1 MAAKSTPQDQEQK
14 PEAGQGQVPKTA
26 QASDTSGAGA
36 TDQQA
41 SASGG
46 ATKAPEP
53 EPEPEPEPATRGY
66 QVTTQSD
73 VLLDGQL
80 YTAGAELLLLDAVAL
95 PLLKNGC
102 IKPKEGIQ

>member
-1 MAAKSTPQDQEQK
+1 MTAKSTPQDQEQK
-14 PEAGQGQVPKTA
+14 PEPDKGQVSKPA
-26 QASDTSGAGA
+26 QASDTSGAGT
-36 TDQQA
+36 TDQQP
-41 SASGG
+41 SANGG

-53 EPEPEPEPATRGY
+53 EPEPEPATRSY

-73 VLLDGQL
+73 VLLNGQL
-80 YTAGAELLLLDAVAL
+80 YTEGAELLLLDAVAL

>member
-14 PEAGQGQVPKTA
+14 PEAGQGQVPKPA

-41 SASGG
+41 SANGG
-46 ATKAPEP
+46 ATKGP

-80 YTAGAELLLLDAVAL
+80 YTEGAGLLLLDAVAL